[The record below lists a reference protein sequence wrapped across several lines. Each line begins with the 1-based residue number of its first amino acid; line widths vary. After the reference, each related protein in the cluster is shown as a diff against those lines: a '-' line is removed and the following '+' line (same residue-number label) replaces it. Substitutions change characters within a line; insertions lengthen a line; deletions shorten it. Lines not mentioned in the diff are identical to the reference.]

1 MRRSPE
7 LSYRPNVPPAIA
19 SRRVFNYARTGVNSP
34 ERPMR
39 TDFLNYSISE
49 TKEKARIG
57 PQQIESNE
65 SSPCFR
71 SSADA
76 NNIGASVPP
85 LRAGHEEMKAR
96 VDIYQGYADPP
107 CVSALLCRC
116 SRAEHLI
123 DARQWVKE
131 SNLRVSPGS
140 HQKCGCDWSEYSR
153 HPWRCRSSA
162 ALFAPR
168 RHRSAAGYRR
178 NPSRSRD
185 TAIRGRRV
193 WLRFADRDS
202 YAIGL
207 ASGASWVPR

>member
-1 MRRSPE
+1 VLSRTE
-7 LSYRPNVPPAIA
+7 LQAQGPAAIA
-19 SRRVFNYARTGVNSP
+19 GQRVFNYARTGVNSS

-39 TDFLNYSISE
+39 TASIRTSLHLPARE
-49 TKEKARIG
+49 RKRARIG
-57 PQQIESNE
+57 AQQIESNE
-65 SSPCFR
+65 SSPCLR
-71 SSADA
+71 SSEDA
-76 NNIGASVPP
+76 NNVGASVPP
-85 LRAGHEEMKAR
+85 LHAGHEEMEVR
-96 VDIYQGYADPP
+96 VDCGYADPP

-140 HQKCGCDWSEYSR
+140 HQKCGCVWSEYSR
-153 HPWRCRSSA
+153 HPWRCR
-162 ALFAPR
+162 
-168 RHRSAAGYRR
+168 RSAARLAAGRHRREAAYRKTS
-178 NPSRSRD
+178 NPTRH
-185 TAIRGRRV
+185 TTIRGRRA